1 MRGSKKFRHAGI
13 KPSLCIK
20 FERIFSDSVTTKQ
33 YVWTSSLKVLF
44 DDDTGVHDT
53 QNGNADDD
61 ENLEEKSGDTEK
73 DDITNYT

>member
-1 MRGSKKFRHAGI
+1 
-13 KPSLCIK
+13 
-20 FERIFSDSVTTKQ
+20 
-33 YVWTSSLKVLF
+33 VLF